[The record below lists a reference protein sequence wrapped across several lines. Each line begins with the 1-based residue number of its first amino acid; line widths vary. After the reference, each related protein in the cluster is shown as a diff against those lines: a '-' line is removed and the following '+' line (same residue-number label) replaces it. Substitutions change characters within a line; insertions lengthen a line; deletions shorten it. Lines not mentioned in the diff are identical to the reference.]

1 MRIIRFIAR
10 NKVMSFFILILVF
23 GFGYYFWLH
32 RHPRTDNAFV
42 VANIRPVSSL
52 VDGHITDIYVVNNQK
67 VEKGDKLFTVYRKPY
82 ELTVESLKNQL
93 LSEQYQSKALKEKI
107 KRSKLQV
114 NESKAK
120 YLNAVYLADQADTLY
135 KTHAVSQKHAEQLDR
150 AKDEAKAELDMA
162 MSNLTINEQLFNRSI
177 AICNDLTA
185 QLDSAKV
192 DLALTTTYAQSD
204 GLISN
209 MFVSKGIYANKGMPL
224 FSFIDTEHWW
234 VQANLKETEIGN
246 VRPGQKVKIRLWLYP
261 LHLITGVVDNIGW
274 SVNRQMTAP
283 ENALPLVKKENE
295 WFLLPQRFPVQIKI
309 TDHDNETYPLHVGAS
324 ATVTVETGASEFIEL
339 FWQFGLW

>member
-1 MRIIRFIAR
+1 MRIGKFIAK
-10 NKVMSFFILILVF
+10 NKVLSFFILLLIF

-52 VDGHITDIYVVNNQK
+52 VNGHITDIYVVNNQK
-67 VEKGDKLFTVYRKPY
+67 VKKGDKLFTVYKKPY
-82 ELTVESLKNQL
+82 ELTVESFKNQL
-93 LSEQYQSKALKEKI
+93 IAEKYQAAALKEQI
-107 KRSKLQV
+107 KKSKLQIK
-114 NESKAK
+114 EAKAE
-120 YLNAVYLADQADTLY
+120 YQNTVYLADQADTLY
-135 KTHAVSQKHAEQLDR
+135 KTRAVSQKSAEKLDR
-150 AKDEAKAELDMA
+150 ARDEAKAKLDMA
-162 MSNLTINEQLFNRSI
+162 VSTLTIDEQLYNRSV
-177 AICNDLTA
+177 AICSDLAA
-185 QLDSAKV
+185 QFDNAKV
-192 DLALTTTYAQSD
+192 NLALTTIYAQSN

-209 MFVSKGIYANKGMPL
+209 MFISKGTYANNGVPL

-246 VRPGQKVKIRLWLYP
+246 VKSGQKVNIRLWLYP
-261 LHLITGVVDNIGW
+261 RHLIKGVVDNIGW
-274 SVNRQMTAP
+274 NVDRQLTASK
-283 ENALPLVKKENE
+283 NALPLVKKENE